1 MLVAGNERRGV
12 APDVVSAADA
22 VVQIPMASHRLNTLN
37 VAAASAVA
45 LYYLSHGG
53 GGGLRRGTNPQ
64 KRRPELLVVGGPDHV
79 ELGSTIRSA
88 GAFGWDH
95 AILED
100 RAGSWFGSARPVRTE
115 GRAAARSYRN
125 PIRLVPAQPGASY
138 DFKEVCVATLQRE
151 GVPLHHANLARG
163 RRQALVIADESAV
176 DVATEP

>member
-1 MLVAGNERRGV
+1 
-12 APDVVSAADA
+12 
-22 VVQIPMASHRLNTLN
+22 MASHRLNTLN